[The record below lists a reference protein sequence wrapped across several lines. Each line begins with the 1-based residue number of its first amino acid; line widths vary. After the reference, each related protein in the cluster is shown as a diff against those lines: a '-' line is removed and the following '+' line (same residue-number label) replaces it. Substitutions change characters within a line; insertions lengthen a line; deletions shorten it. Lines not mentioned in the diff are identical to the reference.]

1 MKNFL
6 LVGGFDNTGGAGILA
21 DFKISTYLKTNPYC
35 LIPVI
40 AVQNHEKGFLN
51 FPIPMQV
58 LQVSLQAIFEKT
70 EIEYCKIGMVGNLET
85 AEFLAEFLSF
95 RKVKIILDTPLKASN
110 GSFLQS
116 PEMIK
121 PIAEKSFLI
130 TPNKEEF
137 EVLNCLQPNFFESI
151 KASVLIKSFAENE
164 NEIFDKLILKN
175 SYTQVFSSKKINLQ
189 GNVRGTGCS
198 LSSAICTFLF
208 LGENLENAI
217 QKGRGLIHHGL
228 KNAIFQGKTGFL
240 EF

>member
-21 DFKISTYLKTNPYC
+21 DFKISTHLKTNPCC

-40 AVQNHEKGFLN
+40 AVQNHRKGFLN
-51 FPIPMQV
+51 FPIPIEI
-58 LQVSLQAIFEKT
+58 LQTSLEAIFEKT
-70 EIEYCKIGMVGNLET
+70 EIEFCKIGMIGSLEVS
-85 AEFLAEFLSF
+85 EFLAEFLSLK
-95 RKVKIILDTPLKASN
+95 KVKIILDTPLKASN

-116 PEMIK
+116 PEMMK

-137 EVLNCLQPNFFESI
+137 EVLNCLQSNFFESI
-151 KASVLIKSFAENE
+151 EASVLIKSFSETE
-164 NEIFDKLILKN
+164 TEIVDKLILKN
-175 SYTQVFSSKKINLQ
+175 SHTQIFSSKKINLQ

-208 LGENLENAI
+208 LGESLENAI
-217 QKGRGLIHHGL
+217 FKGRELIWHGL
-228 KNAIFQGKTGFL
+228 KNAKFFEKTGFL